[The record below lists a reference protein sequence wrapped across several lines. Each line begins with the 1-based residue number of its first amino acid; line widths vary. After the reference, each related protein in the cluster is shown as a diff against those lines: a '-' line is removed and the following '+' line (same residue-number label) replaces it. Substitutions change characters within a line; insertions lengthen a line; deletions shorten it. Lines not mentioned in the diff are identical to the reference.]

1 MPRYFFHV
9 LGGDLKSAVKDS
21 EGTVFPGVQ
30 EARKEAMDFARDVVK
45 HGFRE
50 TIQTWKIVVTDD
62 NGAQILA
69 IPLSQVRVRSNRIL
83 SELWSR
89 FAGLK
94 CSLGLRIFA
103 WSIAAAMVIV
113 VVQGS
118 LRREAAIGD
127 NRSYETVST
136 GQDAILAVRF
146 ASQAS
151 AADITKFL
159 DSYNAS
165 VVGGPRPD
173 GFYRLLID
181 EAFRS
186 QKMLGQ
192 LVAQMKREKV
202 VEFAAAMQFG
212 SRSSPIIDSGY

>member
-1 MPRYFFHV
+1 MPRYFFDV
-9 LGGDLKSAVKDS
+9 LGGDLKSLVKDS

-30 EARKEAMDFARDVVK
+30 EARKEALDFARDVVK

-50 TIQTWKIVVTDD
+50 KIQTWKIVVTDD
-62 NGAQILA
+62 NGVQILA
-69 IPLSQVRVRSNRIL
+69 IPLSQIRVHSNRIL
-83 SELWSR
+83 SELWGR

-94 CSLGLRIFA
+94 FGLGLRVFA
-103 WSIAAAMVIV
+103 WSIAAALVIV
-113 VVQGS
+113 VVGGP

-127 NRSYETVST
+127 SRSYETVST

-146 ASQAS
+146 APQAS

-181 EAFRS
+181 EAVIP
-186 QKMLGQ
+186 QKALGQ

-202 VEFAAAMQFG
+202 VEFAADVQFG
-212 SRSSPIIDSGY
+212 SRSGPITNSGY